1 MIDLGNLSF
10 RISLKLPAN
19 GVWMLKRV
27 DKSSVVRTGKL
38 RPHER
43 Q

>member
-1 MIDLGNLSF
+1 MIGLGNLSF

-19 GVWMLKRV
+19 GVWVLKRV
-27 DKSSVVRTGKL
+27 DKSSVLQMGKL
-38 RPHER
+38 RPQER